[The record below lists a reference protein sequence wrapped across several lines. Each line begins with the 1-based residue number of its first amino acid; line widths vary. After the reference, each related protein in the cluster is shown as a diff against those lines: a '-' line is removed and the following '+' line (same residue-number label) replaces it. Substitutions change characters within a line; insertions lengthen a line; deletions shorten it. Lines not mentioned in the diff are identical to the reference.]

1 MNKKI
6 LVNHYIVGDI
16 MIYFFVNIV
25 MYLVIIFFLIKY
37 LLKRMNVISF
47 VMIIFNMNIYLF
59 FIYKSINFFYGILV
73 AIVSLILIYFLNM
86 FSDNNNEIILIKDGN
101 INFHELINHYSY
113 NRLVNYLRLHHITLD
128 EIAYCVKKNNNLT
141 IIRNKDIGY
150 PVSIIVDG
158 KLITENL
165 KLINKNKDW
174 LMNQL
179 LEKHLLIKDI
189 DYAYFKKNKIYFIN
203 N

>member
-1 MNKKI
+1 
-6 LVNHYIVGDI
+6 
-16 MIYFFVNIV
+16 
-25 MYLVIIFFLIKY
+25 
-37 LLKRMNVISF
+37 
-47 VMIIFNMNIYLF
+47 
-59 FIYKSINFFYGILV
+59 
-73 AIVSLILIYFLNM
+73 M
-86 FSDNNNEIILIKDGN
+86 F
-101 INFHELINHYSY
+101 
-113 NRLVNYLRLHHITLD
+113 
-128 EIAYCVKKNNNLT
+128 
-141 IIRNKDIGY
+141 RNKDIGY